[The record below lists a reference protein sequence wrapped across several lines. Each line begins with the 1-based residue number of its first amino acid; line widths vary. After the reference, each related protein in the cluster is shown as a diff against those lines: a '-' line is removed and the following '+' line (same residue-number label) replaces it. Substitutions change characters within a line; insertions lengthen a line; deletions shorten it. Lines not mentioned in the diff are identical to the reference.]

1 MEQGNYARTAE
12 HIILVFGR
20 NKKMKSYRITVNGN
34 TYDVQ
39 VEELGAGAAS
49 APVAAS
55 AAAPAPA
62 AAAPAPAPAPA
73 AAPAAQSGE
82 GSSVTSPMPGNILDI
97 KVNVG
102 DKVSAN
108 QVVVVLEAMKMENDI
123 VTPFAGTVA
132 SINVTKGQA
141 VNSGDVLITVA
152 E

>member
-1 MEQGNYARTAE
+1 
-12 HIILVFGR
+12 
-20 NKKMKSYRITVNGN
+20 MKNYRITVNGN

-39 VEELGAGAAS
+39 VEELGKSAS
-49 APVAAS
+49 VP

-62 AAAPAPAPAPA
+62 ATPTPTPASAPAPVATPAPA
-73 AAPAAQSGE
+73 AE
-82 GSSVTSPMPGNILDI
+82 GTSVTSPMPGNILDI

-102 DKVSAN
+102 DKVAAN

-123 VTPFAGTVA
+123 VTPAAGTVA